1 MRGVHVS
8 VQIWLLK
15 KDLEVVSVSLVKY
28 ILCFALVEFEPN
40 LECLFDGGD
49 DGT

>member
-1 MRGVHVS
+1 M
-8 VQIWLLK
+8 
-15 KDLEVVSVSLVKY
+15 SLVKY

-40 LECLFDGGD
+40 LERLFDGGD

>member
-1 MRGVHVS
+1 MKSLVNMVTYKRWRGCER
-8 VQIWLLK
+8 L
-15 KDLEVVSVSLVKY
+15 SLVKY